1 MKYTAFLMVIGS
13 VIASLGVIG
22 ISVLTYSA
30 MFVPQNLYS
39 YQVLYS
45 YIGSEFAAGA
55 AYAFLMIITAIPTL
69 YFAYLV
75 LRVIFSDIK
84 QCLVTLNSSE
94 TDLEV

>member
-1 MKYTAFLMVIGS
+1 MVIGS

-22 ISVLTYSA
+22 ISVLMYA
-30 MFVPQNLYS
+30 AVVIPQNLYS